1 MVWKE
6 ELNLMPMVK
15 EKVSF
20 KLEKTNQLGVVQN
33 YSQQGITQLLVQVLV
48 AKVVMGS
55 SMLQRFV

>member
-1 MVWKE
+1 
-6 ELNLMPMVK
+6 MVK

-48 AKVVMGS
+48 AKVVMVS

>member
-48 AKVVMGS
+48 AKVVMAS